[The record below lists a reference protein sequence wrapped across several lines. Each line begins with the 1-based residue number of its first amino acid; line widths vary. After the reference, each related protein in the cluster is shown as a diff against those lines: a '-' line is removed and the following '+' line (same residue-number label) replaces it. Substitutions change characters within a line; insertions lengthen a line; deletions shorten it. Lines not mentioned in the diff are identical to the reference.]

1 MVNNHQTKNQVIS
14 QIVFPMLFFI
24 LAVGVSSF
32 FLFSNLSSGKM
43 DYRIWSDISI
53 LIIFIPVILSF
64 VFTLLFT
71 TLLIFLISIFQSK
84 LLNALQKMD
93 SFLKTFSFWT
103 IKLAD
108 LILQPVIR
116 IESFFTQ
123 IFSLLKN

>member
-1 MVNNHQTKNQVIS
+1 MVNNHQTKNQVFL
-14 QIVFPMLFFI
+14 QIILPMVFFI
-24 LAVGVSSF
+24 LVIGATSF

-53 LIIFIPVILSF
+53 LIIFIPLILSF

-71 TLLIFLISIFQSK
+71 ALLIFLISIFQSK
-84 LLNALQKMD
+84 LINALKKAN
-93 SFLKTFSFWT
+93 SFIKTFSFWT
-103 IKLAD
+103 IKLAN